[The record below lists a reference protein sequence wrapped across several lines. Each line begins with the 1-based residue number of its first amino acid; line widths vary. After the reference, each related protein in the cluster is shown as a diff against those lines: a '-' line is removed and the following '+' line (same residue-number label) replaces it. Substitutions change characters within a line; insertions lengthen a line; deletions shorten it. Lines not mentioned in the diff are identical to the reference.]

1 MAATGRY
8 MELVNGRST
17 PVGQDRV
24 REDPALLTGQV
35 DRTADFVETQDPQ
48 RWTDC
53 FELNGAIYDVNV
65 CP

>member
-8 MELVNGRST
+8 MELVNRRST

-35 DRTADFVETQDPQ
+35 DRAVDFVETQDPQ
-48 RWTDC
+48 RWTSA
-53 FELNGAIYDVNV
+53 GR
-65 CP
+65 